1 MKTVRIS
8 SLMDLDSITMFSEI
22 GILFSLFEKVKVIKS
37 TKEISV
43 IHGKGY
49 EKIKKIIKVQ
59 GDLHA

>member
-1 MKTVRIS
+1 
-8 SLMDLDSITMFSEI
+8 MDLDSITMFSEI